1 MTHWINPEGTGL
13 GDAQR
18 KISEVSKTDTF
29 CVLPWIHFATR
40 PNGDMRLCC
49 SANASGAGKDHGIGL
64 VKNENGVPANF
75 GKETPMSAW
84 NNSYMK
90 SVRTTMLEGKIPAS
104 CTKCFDEESHGV
116 SSKRV
121 WETYSWSDEIDIPEL
136 ISNTQEDGTVPE
148 KLTYLDLRLG
158 HTCNIKCIMCS
169 PHDSSRWVQDY
180 KKVIPIFKHGALKK
194 SLSWDERSFNNSWHE
209 NPEFWE
215 EMYKQIPNL
224 REVYFAGGEP
234 LMIKEHRKFL
244 EEIIRQ
250 GYADKILIRYNTN
263 GLLIKEDMIEL
274 WSKFKIVK
282 VGFSLDA
289 VGERNHYIRFPS
301 DWDTITKNLHML
313 DNTPDNIE
321 VSIAT
326 AIQILNIKHLT
337 EFAKWKIQQNFRKI
351 NLSTRKYGIP
361 PGGGIVNM
369 HLLYIPT
376 YLSIR
381 CLPEFDKQEVREL
394 FAEFKEWLFENY
406 RQDDSFWNIDHY
418 GWKRWQGVLDF
429 MDSKDDSHLLPAFRE
444 YISTMDSIRNTKFKE
459 VFPELDHLA

>member
-1 MTHWINPEGTGL
+1 
-13 GDAQR
+13 
-18 KISEVSKTDTF
+18 
-29 CVLPWIHFATR
+29 
-40 PNGDMRLCC
+40 
-49 SANASGAGKDHGIGL
+49 
-64 VKNENGVPANF
+64 
-75 GKETPMSAW
+75 
-84 NNSYMK
+84 
-90 SVRTTMLEGKIPAS
+90 
-104 CTKCFDEESHGV
+104 
-116 SSKRV
+116 
-121 WETYSWSDEIDIPEL
+121 
-136 ISNTQEDGTVPE
+136 
-148 KLTYLDLRLG
+148 
-158 HTCNIKCIMCS
+158 
-169 PHDSSRWVQDY
+169 
-180 KKVIPIFKHGALKK
+180 
-194 SLSWDERSFNNSWHE
+194 
-209 NPEFWE
+209 
-215 EMYKQIPNL
+215 MYKQIPNL

-289 VGERNHYIRFPS
+289 VGERNRYIRFPS

-326 AIQILNIKHLT
+326 AIQVLNIKHLT
-337 EFAKWKIQQNFRKI
+337 EFAKWKIQQNFKKI
-351 NLSTRKYGIP
+351 NLSTRRYGVP

-394 FAEFKEWLFENY
+394 FADFKEWLFENY
-406 RQDDSFWNIDHY
+406 RQDDHFWNIDHY

-444 YISTMDSIRNTKFKE
+444 YITTMDSIRDTKFKE

>member
-49 SANASGAGKDHGIGL
+49 SANASGAGRDHGIGL

-75 GKETPMSAW
+75 GRETPMSAW

-104 CTKCFDEESHGV
+104 CTKCFEEESHGV

-194 SLSWDERSFNNSWHE
+194 SMSWDEKSFNNSWHE

-215 EMYKQIPNL
+215 EMYKQIPNMK
-224 REVYFAGGEP
+224 EVYFAGGEP

-289 VGERNHYIRFPS
+289 VGDRNHYIRFPS
-301 DWDTITKNLHML
+301 EWDTITKNLHIL

-351 NLSTRKYGIP
+351 NLSTRRYGAP

-381 CLPEFDKQEVREL
+381 CLPEFDKQEVREI

-406 RQDDSFWNIDHY
+406 RKDDHFWNIDHY

>member
-49 SANASGAGKDHGIGL
+49 SANASGAGQDHGIGL

-75 GKETPMSAW
+75 GRETPMSAW

-104 CTKCFDEESHGV
+104 CTKCFEEESHGV

-180 KKVIPIFKHGALKK
+180 KKVIPIFKHEALKK

-351 NLSTRKYGIP
+351 NLSTRRYAIP

-394 FAEFKEWLFENY
+394 FADFKEWLFENY

-444 YISTMDSIRNTKFKE
+444 YITTMDSVRDTKFKE